1 MFAFCV
7 VVGEVLADFALGGPL
22 VVIFG
27 HFEFGL
33 DGSKTRFHEGV
44 VVAVVGAVHALP
56 EVSAAQEAAVASAG
70 ILAAAIGM
78 MKQAGRRL
86 TIANGD
92 PKRSQQE
99 AV

>member
-1 MFAFCV
+1 MVKSQFELLGCEVSECGVFSIGV
-7 VVGEVLADFALGGPL
+7 VVVEVVGDFTLCGPL

-33 DGSKTRFHEGV
+33 DGSEARFHEGV

-70 ILAAAIGM
+70 ILTATIGVM
-78 MKQAGRRL
+78 
-86 TIANGD
+86 N
-92 PKRSQQE
+92 
-99 AV
+99 